1 MTDKYLRPGA
11 LTNASLREQTYA
23 DYFEML
29 PEDVDYEDIFHPAF
43 WRHHKNVKPFT
54 MVRVRRADG
63 AFDVDLTVRTPVAG
77 GLVME
82 FRGGRPPRGVDP
94 YKVESE
100 VRAEAMKMR
109 VAPIGGNGKPVIRI
123 EYLPKTK
130 WRVIGL
136 GSEEIKRDL
145 PTRDAAE
152 SELAIY
158 LHTINMRNP
167 TEEELLVEMK
177 RRTDAA
183 VAAQKAA
190 APAA

>member
-1 MTDKYLRPGA
+1 MTEKYLRPGA

-29 PEDVDYEDIFHPAF
+29 PEDVGYEDIFHPAF

-54 MVRVRRADG
+54 MIRVRRADG

-82 FRGGRPPRGVDP
+82 FRGGRPPVGVDP
-94 YKVESE
+94 YKVESDA
-100 VRAEAMKMR
+100 RAEAMRMR
-109 VAPIGGNGKPVIRI
+109 VAPIAGNGKPVIRI

-167 TEEELLVEMK
+167 TEDELLAEIK
-177 RRTDAA
+177 RRADVAA
-183 VAAQKAA
+183 AAAQK
-190 APAA
+190 PAA